1 MDLQQ
6 CIAAVRKKATLPQTE
21 EQILS
26 AARTVYLINKLGD
39 VTSVGIFM
47 DEIKHRTKYGTA
59 NQRG

>member
-26 AARTVYLINKLGD
+26 AARTVYLINKLND
-39 VTSVGIFM
+39 PTSVGILL
-47 DEIKHRTKYGTA
+47 DEIKHRINYGTA